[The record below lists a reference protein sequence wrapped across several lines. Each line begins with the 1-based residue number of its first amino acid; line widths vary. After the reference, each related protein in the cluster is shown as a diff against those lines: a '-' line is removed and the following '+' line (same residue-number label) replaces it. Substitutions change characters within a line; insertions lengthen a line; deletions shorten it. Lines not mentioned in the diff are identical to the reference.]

1 MLNIGLT
8 GGIACGKSTVAR
20 FFVKKGAH
28 LIDFDLLAHQV
39 QKPGKPAWQ
48 KVVDYFGKEIL
59 QKDKKINR
67 VKLGNI
73 VFADK
78 NKLLK
83 LNKIVHPFVYQ
94 EWHSQLDKISKK
106 EKHAIVL
113 SDIPL
118 LFEGK
123 KQHLFDLTILVVVEP
138 EEQIRRLI
146 ARNHIPREQA
156 EKRLKSQ
163 MPIKEKKDLAD
174 IIIDNRESI
183 SQTEKTVKKVWQNLV
198 KREKVKNQILK
209 VNGEIQS
216 GF

>member
-1 MLNIGLT
+1 MLNVGLT

-20 FFVKKGAH
+20 LFVKHGAH
-28 LIDFDLLAHQV
+28 LIDFDLLAHKV
-39 QKPGKPAWQ
+39 QQPGKAAWQ

-59 QKDKKINR
+59 RTNKKIDR

-78 NKLLK
+78 NKLIK

-94 EWHSQLDKISKK
+94 EWHDQLDKISKK
-106 EKHAIVL
+106 EEHAIVL

-123 KQHLFDLTILVVVEP
+123 KQHLFDLTILVVIEP
-138 EEQIRRLI
+138 VEQIRRLI
-146 ARNHIPREQA
+146 ARNHISREEA
-156 EKRLKSQ
+156 ENKLKSQ
-163 MPIKEKKDLAD
+163 MPISEKKSLAD

-183 SQTEKTVKKVWQNLV
+183 SETAKIVKKVWRELLQ
-198 KREKVKNQILK
+198 KEKVKSNM
-209 VNGEIQS
+209 
-216 GF
+216 